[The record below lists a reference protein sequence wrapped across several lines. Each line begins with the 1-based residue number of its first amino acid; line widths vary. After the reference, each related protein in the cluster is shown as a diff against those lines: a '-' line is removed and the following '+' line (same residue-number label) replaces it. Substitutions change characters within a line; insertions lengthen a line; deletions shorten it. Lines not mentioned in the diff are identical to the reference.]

1 MKRQKFA
8 ALSASLLLLLATTA
22 VQAQTLYRSV
32 GPDGKVTFSD
42 VPPPPSAS
50 AKAKG
55 STGAGGPA
63 SPGSALPYELQQI
76 ASRYPVTL
84 YTSDNCGPCA
94 SGRNL
99 LNARGIPFT
108 ERTINTAEDAAA
120 LQRMSG
126 DASLPFLTIGSQQ
139 IPGFS
144 DVEWTQFL
152 DAAGYPKT
160 SQLPPGYRAAGAT
173 PLVAAQRSVTAAPN
187 RSARGASGDPAVE
200 SLNASPRP
208 APTTEPDPAANPAN
222 IRF

>member
-1 MKRQKFA
+1 M
-8 ALSASLLLLLATTA
+8 
-22 VQAQTLYRSV
+22 

-50 AKAKG
+50 ARSKG

-126 DASLPFLTIGSQQ
+126 DASLPFLTVGGQQ

-173 PLVAAQRSVTAAPN
+173 PFVAVQRPATASYRQPIGTRRARAKPRPR
-187 RSARGASGDPAVE
+187 RSTHR
-200 SLNASPRP
+200 PRP
-208 APTTEPDPAANPAN
+208 APATGAGSRKTNPAN